1 MCVLSTVL
9 PLKMAAWRFIGK
21 EHGDQ
26 FAVRAGTKP
35 ILQLLAGSWVL
46 PKQSQ
51 EKMEV
56 VRDQCVCVV
65 APYNVFVFCH
75 NF

>member
-9 PLKMAAWRFIGK
+9 PLTMAAWRFIGK

-26 FAVRAGTKP
+26 FAVRAGTKQ
-35 ILQLLAGSWVL
+35 ILQWLAGSWVL

-56 VRDQCVCVV
+56 VRYQCVCVV
-65 APYNVFVFCH
+65 APYNVFIVLS
-75 NF
+75 